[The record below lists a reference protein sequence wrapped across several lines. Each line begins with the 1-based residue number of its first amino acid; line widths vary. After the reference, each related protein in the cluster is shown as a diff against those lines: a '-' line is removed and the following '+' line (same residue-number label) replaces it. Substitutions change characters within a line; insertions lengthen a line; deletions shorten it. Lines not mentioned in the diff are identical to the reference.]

1 MYNKVSPGTHSATE
15 SRSPKQGANM
25 GEIDY
30 ESLPTNNLWQHLL
43 AGAMAGLMEHCAVY
57 PVDCVKV
64 GTDPCLRA
72 CSLDCVKLCNIL
84 SAVSNLTTC
93 YFSFVVLISCTTIVY
108 LSLTV

>member
-1 MYNKVSPGTHSATE
+1 MYNKVSPSTHSATE
-15 SRSPKQGANM
+15 SRSPKQGADM

-64 GTDPCLRA
+64 RVGPVCIDTKRRCLRA
-72 CSLDCVKLCNIL
+72 CSLDCVKLCNIV

-93 YFSFVVLISCTTIVY
+93 YFSFVVLISCA
-108 LSLTV
+108 